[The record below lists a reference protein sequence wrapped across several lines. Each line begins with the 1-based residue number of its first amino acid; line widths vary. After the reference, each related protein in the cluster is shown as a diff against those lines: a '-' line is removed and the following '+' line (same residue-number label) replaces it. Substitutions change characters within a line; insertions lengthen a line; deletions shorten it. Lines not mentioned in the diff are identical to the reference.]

1 MIVEVTTV
9 PMTRG
14 EGLGTLVLV
23 HDITRE
29 KRVQQ
34 MKTEFVSVAA
44 HQLRTPLSGIKWTL
58 KMLLDEELGDLNNNR
73 RVRGENLQEQ
83 PKNDKF
89 DQ

>member
-1 MIVEVTTV
+1 LIVEVTTV